1 MGMATLARKH
11 LLERKPGSRATLL
24 TMLVTTQADA
34 MAALSIIESDAEDS
48 DLREHLIAGL
58 RVYVSGA

>member
-11 LLERKPGSRATLL
+11 LSEPKPGSRATLL
-24 TMLVTTQADA
+24 TMPVTTRADA

-48 DLREHLIAGL
+48 DLRASI
-58 RVYVSGA
+58 